1 MRDCGSGYGDTL
13 CILLRI
19 QCIVVLN
26 HCVSGSRGR
35 KDEIESC
42 LSKLELRSWWA
53 DIYSSFQYCYASYNE
68 MQKIHTKTFFSLR
81 EYLQSVYSFTVVQI
95 ICSNITDVALLFTSF
110 RLKKKKAR
118 LGIVKELSETAQ
130 VSFTTRTLY
139 PVFGSE
145 IDHPYQPM
153 LNLTTS
159 CDLIANN

>member
-42 LSKLELRSWWA
+42 LSKLELRSWWT

-110 RLKKKKAR
+110 RLKKKKKQDLGQLRNYQR
-118 LGIVKELSETAQ
+118 LHRLVLQLELC
-130 VSFTTRTLY
+130 TRSL
-139 PVFGSE
+139 VLKQ
-145 IDHPYQPM
+145 II
-153 LNLTTS
+153 LTS
-159 CDLIANN
+159 LC